1 MKKVVLSLAIL
12 MLSGGVVFAQKA
24 NVNKAKNKALSTE
37 NPDFEGAREAI
48 KLALEDPTTWLIHGM
63 WPDL

>member
-48 KLALEDPTTWLIHGM
+48 KQTGFGRPNHQRSG
-63 WPDL
+63 